1 METPTGSASGGVK
14 IAVVGMA
21 VNVPGATSLSQF
33 WDIVMSRKE
42 TITRFEGATGDEF
55 LGRGTHR
62 VSAFGA
68 LPGAD
73 KFDAEFFGF
82 TPREAE
88 VLDPQH
94 RIFLE
99 TAWRAL
105 EDSGV
110 DPDRFPGRIGVFGG
124 VGLNSYLIRN
134 LLSRPELVEAVGPWS
149 VSLGND
155 KDFVP
160 SRVAYKLDLQGPAVS
175 INTACST
182 SLVATIF
189 GVQSLLSYQS
199 DLALCGGCS
208 IHLPQDEGYLFHA
221 GGILSPD
228 GRCKPFDKEAQGT
241 FDANG
246 AVIVAL
252 RRLADAIAA
261 GFPLP

>member
-55 LGRGTHR
+55 CGRGTHR
-62 VSAFGA
+62 VPAFGA

-99 TAWRAL
+99 TAWRTL

-110 DPDRFPGRIGVFGG
+110 DPDRF
-124 VGLNSYLIRN
+124 
-134 LLSRPELVEAVGPWS
+134 
-149 VSLGND
+149 
-155 KDFVP
+155 
-160 SRVAYKLDLQGPAVS
+160 
-175 INTACST
+175 
-182 SLVATIF
+182 
-189 GVQSLLSYQS
+189 
-199 DLALCGGCS
+199 
-208 IHLPQDEGYLFHA
+208 
-221 GGILSPD
+221 
-228 GRCKPFDKEAQGT
+228 
-241 FDANG
+241 
-246 AVIVAL
+246 
-252 RRLADAIAA
+252 
-261 GFPLP
+261 